1 VPRRSGRASNLE
13 GFLVVDKEAGMT
25 SHDVVG
31 ILRRQ
36 LGERRVGHAGTL
48 DPDATGVLV
57 VAVGRATRLMRFL
70 VGADKEYTGTIVLGT
85 STSTLDSS
93 GEVTGT
99 FSMSHVSLSDVQ
111 NAAAGLVGHTL
122 QIPPMVSA
130 IKIDGRR
137 LYELARAGEE
147 VDRAPRPIEVLRF
160 EVEATDEPNAFGFVV
175 ECSSGTYVR
184 SLVADLGTALD
195 GGAHLKGLRRAR
207 VGTFDLVDAVDARGV
222 GPADLRPSVGLLSS
236 LERREVSGQV
246 LEFVLHGR
254 VLDDALINASGTGPF
269 VLLDEANSLVAV
281 YERHGDSSVKPVL
294 VYAAAPSGGTSAEPT
309 PVVE

>member
-1 VPRRSGRASNLE
+1 VSRRSRQASDLD

-57 VAVGRATRLMRFL
+57 VAVGRATRLMRFV

-85 STSTLDSS
+85 STSSLDSS

-99 FSMSHVSLSDVQ
+99 FEMSHVTLADVQ
-111 NAAAGLVGHTL
+111 SAAARLVGRGE

-130 IKIDGRR
+130 IKIDGKR

-147 VDRAPRPIEVLRF
+147 VDRTPRQIEVLRF
-160 EVEATDEPNAFGFVV
+160 DVEATDEPNAFGFAV

-184 SLVADLGTALD
+184 SLVDDLGTALG
-195 GGAHLKGLRRAR
+195 GGAHLKGLRRTR
-207 VGTFDLVDAVDARGV
+207 VGAFELGEAKDARRV
-222 GPADLRPSVGLLSS
+222 GREDLRPAVGLVSS
-236 LERREVSGQV
+236 LERREVAAEV

-254 VLDDALINASGTGPF
+254 VLDEAVIEATGSGPF
-269 VLLDEANSLVAV
+269 VLVDAAGELAAV
-281 YERHGDSSVKPVL
+281 YERHGNSSVKPIL
-294 VYAAAPSGGTSAEPT
+294 VYPVAPSGGTPAEPT
-309 PVVE
+309 PVSE

>member
-1 VPRRSGRASNLE
+1 
-13 GFLVVDKEAGMT
+13 MT

-57 VAVGRATRLMRFL
+57 AAVGRATRLMRFV

-99 FSMSHVSLSDVQ
+99 FLMSHVTLSDVRG
-111 NAAAGLVGHTL
+111 ATAELVGHTL

-130 IKIDGRR
+130 IKVDGRR
-137 LYELARAGEE
+137 LYELARAGED

-160 EVEATDEPNAFGFVV
+160 EVEGTGEPNVFGFVV

-184 SLVADLGTALD
+184 SLVADLGTALG
-195 GGAHLKGLRRAR
+195 GGAHLKGLRRTR
-207 VGTFDLVDAVDARGV
+207 VGAFDLADALDPRRV
-222 GPADLRPSVGLLSS
+222 GPDDLRPSIGLLSAP
-236 LERREVSGQV
+236 ERREVAGEV

-254 VLDDALINASGTGPF
+254 VLDAAVINAVGTGPF
-269 VLLDEANSLVAV
+269 VLLDEVGELVAV
-281 YERHGDSSVKPVL
+281 YERHGDSSVKPIL
-294 VYAAAPSGGTSAEPT
+294 VYAAAPSGGASAEPT
-309 PVVE
+309 PAGE

>member
-1 VPRRSGRASNLE
+1 VPRRSRASNLN

-48 DPDATGVLV
+48 DPDATGVLIA
-57 VAVGRATRLMRFL
+57 AVGRATRLMRFV

-99 FSMSHVSLSDVQ
+99 FQMRHVTLADVQ
-111 NAAAGLVGHTL
+111 GAAARFLGRSE

-147 VDRAPRPIEVLRF
+147 VDRPPRPIEVLRF
-160 EVEATDEPNAFGFVV
+160 EVEARDEPNAFGFVV

-184 SLVADLGTALD
+184 SLVADLGAALG
-195 GGAHLKGLRRAR
+195 GGAHLHGLRRTR
-207 VGTFDLVDAVDARGV
+207 VGAFGLKGALDARRA
-222 GPADLRPSVGLLSS
+222 GPEDLRPSVGLLAAFECRAVSD
-236 LERREVSGQV
+236 EV
-246 LEFVLHGR
+246 LDFVLHGR
-254 VLDDALINASGTGPF
+254 VLDAAVIDAAGTGPF
-269 VLLDEANSLVAV
+269 VLLDEAGELVAV

-294 VYAAAPSGGTSAEPT
+294 VYAAAPSGGAPAEPT
-309 PVVE
+309 PAGE

>member
-1 VPRRSGRASNLE
+1 
-13 GFLVVDKEAGMT
+13 MT

-57 VAVGRATRLMRFL
+57 IAVGRATRLMRFV

-99 FSMSHVSLSDVQ
+99 FEMSQVTLADVRS
-111 NAAAGLVGHTL
+111 AAANLVGRSE

-147 VDRAPRPIEVLRF
+147 VARTPRPIEVLRF
-160 EVEATDEPNAFGFVV
+160 EVEETDEPNAFGFVV
-175 ECSSGTYVR
+175 ECTSGTYVR
-184 SLVADLGTALD
+184 SLVADLGTALG
-195 GGAHLKGLRRAR
+195 GGAHLKGLRRTR
-207 VGTFDLVDAVDARGV
+207 VGAFDLIDAADARRV
-222 GPADLRPSVGLLSS
+222 GREDLRPSVGLVSA
-236 LERREVSGQV
+236 LERRQVSGEV

-254 VLDDALINASGTGPF
+254 VLDAAVIEAVGGGPF
-269 VLLDEANSLVAV
+269 VLLDEAGELLAV
-281 YERHGDSSVKPVL
+281 YERHGDSSVKPIL
-294 VYAAAPSGGTSAEPT
+294 VYPVAPSGGAPAEPT
-309 PVVE
+309 PASE